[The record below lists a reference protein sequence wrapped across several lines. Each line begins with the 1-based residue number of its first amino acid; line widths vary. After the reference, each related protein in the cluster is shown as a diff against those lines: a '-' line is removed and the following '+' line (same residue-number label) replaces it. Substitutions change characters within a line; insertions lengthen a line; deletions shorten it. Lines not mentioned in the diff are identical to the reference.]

1 MLTSCRW
8 RAHRQVAEKPSDT
21 VGSVSTPVRRAD
33 LVAGGVAASFGAGL
47 FLGPTQ
53 AASLAGGWLPLAALL
68 GVVVGGAAVL
78 STWDRPLETVPL
90 SLRRFGFALSTLAR
104 LAAAVA
110 LAGTVAVYLTPFAAL
125 AVVVVATALAAV
137 GVPPVVVRVAAVVV
151 MGVLLLTVIACFAIA
166 PVAPAV
172 AVPDGGSVAGVLGA
186 AGLLAVC
193 MFGAAPVAPGGGE
206 DTGGGGAPGDAD
218 LEGDGVLGCR
228 MSGGGMPRGG
238 GPAGRAAG
246 GGVLEAGGGAGDGPV
261 GGATEGD
268 WGRASGD
275 AGGGDTWRWGR
286 FLVVGAVGVVALAV
300 VVAVVRQ
307 LGAARLAISPAPLR
321 AALDAADA
329 GALQTLLLIA
339 VVVGCGFSLL
349 AVLRGLPAGGVP
361 QLRVVV
367 AAGIVTAGGVLLIPA
382 SAALAGAA
390 VLLLGDAAFR
400 LVAAR
405 HRMGGQR

>member
-8 RAHRQVAEKPSDT
+8 RAHRQVAGNASDT

-33 LVAGGVAASFGAGL
+33 LVASGVAASFGAGL

-68 GVVVGGAAVL
+68 GVLVGGAAVL
-78 STWDRPLETVPL
+78 STWDHPLATVPS

-125 AVVVVATALAAV
+125 AVVVVATLLAAV
-137 GVPPVVVRVAAVVV
+137 GAPPVAVRVAAVVV
-151 MGVLLLTVIACFAIA
+151 VGVLLLTVIACFAIA

-193 MFGAAPVAPGGGE
+193 MFGAAPGSP
-206 DTGGGGAPGDAD
+206 D
-218 LEGDGVLGCR
+218 
-228 MSGGGMPRGG
+228 RG
-238 GPAGRAAG
+238 
-246 GGVLEAGGGAGDGPV
+246 
-261 GGATEGD
+261 
-268 WGRASGD
+268 
-275 AGGGDTWRWGR
+275 WRWGR
-286 FLVVGAVGVVALAV
+286 FLVVGVVGVVVLGI

-361 QLRVVV
+361 HVRVVV

-382 SAALAGAA
+382 TAALAGAA
-390 VLLLGDAAFR
+390 VLLLGDSAFR
-400 LVAAR
+400 LVAVR
-405 HRMGGQR
+405 HQVGGER